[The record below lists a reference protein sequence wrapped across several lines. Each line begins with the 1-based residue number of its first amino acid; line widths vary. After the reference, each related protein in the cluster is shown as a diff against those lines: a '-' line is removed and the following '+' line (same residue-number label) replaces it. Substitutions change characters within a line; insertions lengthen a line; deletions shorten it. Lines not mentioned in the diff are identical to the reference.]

1 MDTVLAKIAQY
12 YKEEVNV
19 ATSNLS
25 AVMEPAL
32 LILMGGAIG
41 FIALAVYMPMFQL
54 SEIMGMA
61 VDMVTVLV

>member
-1 MDTVLAKIAQY
+1 
-12 YKEEVNV
+12 
-19 ATSNLS
+19 
-25 AVMEPAL
+25 
-32 LILMGGAIG
+32 MGGAIG